1 MHIVERT
8 PEVLTRTNQAFDTN
22 PFFEP
27 LSDAQRDQVISK
39 AGTIE
44 AYSDGE
50 YILRTGDPA
59 DFLFVIISGQV
70 AVVVGEGEDQ
80 IEVSRLESSQMVGEM
95 AVILNEKRSAS
106 AVAKGETMILKLG
119 RDVFRKVLSAVPEAG
134 MSMMRMLAERLK
146 KSSRPPVHREFRS
159 DGQIPPVEV
168 LRLIPMAF
176 MQRHRVVPV
185 KKQENKILIGYCER
199 MDDSLLASVS
209 HLLPSMKIEPVSIDG
224 EYFQKIM
231 QNYAGD
237 AAVATAAKA
246 AGENVEAGSGTK
258 NIDELLKR
266 LVEEGGSDL
275 HLSAGQVPRWRI
287 DGRIRSLTGLLKLH
301 SEEVFNLLKPIMRPD
316 SIEEFNKT
324 GDEDFAYAMDKHSRF
339 RINILRDQE
348 GVSAVFRHIPNTIF
362 TLEELG
368 MPNVLRTWAEAP
380 KGLVLVTG
388 PTGSGKST
396 TLAAM
401 VDHINRTSEC
411 HILTI
416 EDPIEFVHKSRK
428 ALVNQREVGV
438 HTASFARGLKAALRE
453 DPDVVLV
460 GEMRDLETISMALE
474 TANTGHLVL
483 ATLHTSTA
491 IGTVSRIV
499 DQFPAESQEQI
510 RSGLADNLLGVCCQT
525 LCSKVGG
532 GRVPALEIM
541 VMDYAMSNMIREGRT
556 HMLLTAMTTGQNKG
570 NRLLND
576 DLMKLVQ
583 AGKISKEEALSN
595 TVDKSDMSRR
605 LGLTKEGA

>member
-1 MHIVERT
+1 MRVMERT
-8 PEVLTRTNQAFDTN
+8 PEILTKANAAFDTN

-27 LSDAQRDQVISK
+27 LTDAQRDQVISK

-44 AYSDGE
+44 SYTDGE
-50 YILRTGDPA
+50 YILKIGDPA
-59 DFLFVIISGQV
+59 DFLFVIISGEVSVV
-70 AVVVGEGEDQ
+70 AGEGEDQ
-80 IEVSRLESSQMVGEM
+80 IEISRLERSQMVGEM
-95 AVILNEKRSAS
+95 AVILNEKRTAS
-106 AVAKGETMILKLG
+106 CIARGETMILKLA
-119 RDVFRKVLSAVPEAG
+119 REVFRKVTTVVPEAG

-146 KSSRPPVHREFRS
+146 KTSRPPAHRDFRADS
-159 DGQIPPVEV
+159 PIPAVEI
-168 LRLIPMAF
+168 LRLLPIGF
-176 MQRHRVVPV
+176 MQRHRVAPV
-185 KKQENKILIGYCER
+185 RRHENKLLIGYCDR
-199 MDDSLLASVS
+199 MDDNLLASVN
-209 HLLPSMKIEPVSIDG
+209 HLLPAMKLEPVSIEG

-231 QNYAGD
+231 QNYAGET
-237 AAVATAAKA
+237 AVAEE
-246 AGENVEAGSGTK
+246 GSSGSGVK
-258 NIDELLKR
+258 HIDDLLKR

-287 DGRIRSLTGLLKLH
+287 DGTIRPISGFMKLGA
-301 SEEVFNLLKPIMRPD
+301 SEVFQLLEQIMRPD
-316 SIEEFNKT
+316 SIEEFKRT

-339 RINILRDQE
+339 RINLLRDQQ

-368 MPNVLRTWAEAP
+368 MPDVLRKWAELP

-401 VDHINRTSEC
+401 VDHINRTREC

-416 EDPIEFVHKSRK
+416 EDPVEFVHQSRK

-438 HTASFARGLKAALRE
+438 HTASFSRALKAALRE

-460 GEMRDLETISMALE
+460 GEMRDLETITMALE

-491 IGTVSRIV
+491 MSTVNRIV

-510 RSGLADNLLGVCCQT
+510 RAGLADNLVGVCCQT
-525 LCSKVGG
+525 LCRKVGG
-532 GRVPALEIM
+532 GRVPALEVL
-541 VMDYAMSNMIREGRT
+541 VMDFGMSNMIREGKT
-556 HMLLTAMTTGQNKG
+556 HMLLTGMTTGQNKG

-576 DLMKLVQ
+576 DLAKLVRS
-583 AGKISKEEALSN
+583 GKITKEEALSKA
-595 TVDKSDMSRR
+595 VDSIDLAKR
-605 LGLTKEGA
+605 LA

>member
-1 MHIVERT
+1 MRLMERT
-8 PEVLTRTNQAFDTN
+8 PEIITRANKAFDTN

-27 LSDAQRDQVISK
+27 LTDAQRDQVISK

-44 AYSDGE
+44 EYTDGE
-50 YILRTGDPA
+50 YILKTGDPA
-59 DFLFVIISGQV
+59 DSLIVIISGEV
-70 AVVVGEGEDQ
+70 SIMAGEGEDQ
-80 IEVSRLESSQMVGEM
+80 MEVTRLEQSQMLGEM

-106 AVAKGETMILKLG
+106 CIARGETLILKLAKE
-119 RDVFRKVLSAVPEAG
+119 VFRKVLTAVPEAG

-146 KSSRPPVHREFRS
+146 KATRPPVHRDFRGNS
-159 DGQIPPVEV
+159 PIPPVEV
-168 LRLIPMAF
+168 LRLLPIAF
-176 MQRHRVVPV
+176 MQRHRVAPV
-185 KKQENKILIGYCER
+185 RRIENKILLGYCDR
-199 MDDSLLASVS
+199 MDDSLLASVN
-209 HLLPSMKIEPVSIDG
+209 HLVPAMKLEPVSIET

-231 QNYAGD
+231 QNYAGES
-237 AAVATAAKA
+237 VVSEKTE
-246 AGENVEAGSGTK
+246 GGSGIRH
-258 NIDELLKR
+258 IDELLKR

-275 HLSAGQVPRWRI
+275 HLSAGQTPRWRI
-287 DGRIRSLTGLLKLH
+287 DGTIRPIAGFLKLG
-301 SEEVFNLLKPIMRPD
+301 SAEVFQLLTPIMRPD
-316 SIEEFNKT
+316 SIEKFNKS

-339 RINILRDQE
+339 RINLLRDHQ

-368 MPNVLRTWAEAP
+368 MPEVLRRWAELP

-401 VDHINRTSEC
+401 VDHINRNREC

-416 EDPIEFVHKSRK
+416 EDPVEFVHQSRK

-438 HTASFARGLKAALRE
+438 HTASFARALKAALRE

-460 GEMRDLETISMALE
+460 GEMRDLETITMALE

-491 IGTVSRIV
+491 MSTVNRIV

-510 RSGLADNLLGVCCQT
+510 RAGLADNLVGVCCQT
-525 LCSKVGG
+525 LCRKVGG
-532 GRVPALEIM
+532 GRIPAMEIL
-541 VMDYAMSNMIREGRT
+541 VMDYGMSNMVREGKT
-556 HMLLTAMTTGQNKG
+556 HMLLTGMTTGQNRG

-576 DLMKLVQ
+576 DLTRLVK
-583 AGKISKEEALSN
+583 AGKITREEALSR
-595 TVDKSDMSRR
+595 TVDVVD
-605 LGLTKEGA
+605 LTKRLTTEK

>member
-1 MHIVERT
+1 MRVIDKT
-8 PEVLTRTNQAFDTN
+8 PEILSEACKAFDTN
-22 PFFEP
+22 SFFEP
-27 LSDAQRDQVISK
+27 LSDAQRDQVIGK

-44 AYSDGE
+44 SYSDGE
-50 YILRTGDPA
+50 FILKAGDSA

-70 AVVVGEGEDQ
+70 AIVVGEGEEQ
-80 IEVSRLESSQMVGEM
+80 MEITRLDPPQMVGEM
-95 AVILNEKRSAS
+95 AVILNEKRTAS
-106 AVAKGETMILKLG
+106 CVARGETKILKLAQE
-119 RDVFRKVLSAVPEAG
+119 VFKKVVVGIPEAG
-134 MSMMRMLAERLK
+134 MSMIRMLAERLK
-146 KSSRPPVHREFRS
+146 KTSRPPAHREFHA
-159 DGQIPPVEV
+159 DAPIPPADI
-168 LRLIPMAF
+168 LRLIPIAF

-185 KKQENKILIGYCER
+185 RKQENKLLLGFCES
-199 MDDSLLASVS
+199 MDDSLMASVS
-209 HLLPSMKIEPVSIDG
+209 NLLPSMKIEPVSIESG
-224 EYFQKIM
+224 YFQKIM
-231 QNYAGD
+231 KSYGGES
-237 AAVATAAKA
+237 AATDKSVS
-246 AGENVEAGSGTK
+246 GSGVK
-258 NIDELLKR
+258 HIDDLLKR

-275 HLSAGQVPRWRI
+275 HMSAGQIPRWRI
-287 DGRIRSLTGLLKLH
+287 DGQIRSISGFMKLA
-301 SEEVFNLLKPIMRPD
+301 SEEVFQLLAPIMRPD
-316 SIEEFNKT
+316 SIEEFKKT

-339 RINILRDQE
+339 RVNLLRDHL

-368 MPNVLRTWAEAP
+368 MPDILRQWAEAP

-401 VDHINRTSEC
+401 VDHINRTQDG

-416 EDPIEFVHKSRK
+416 EDPIEFVHQSRK

-438 HTASFARGLKAALRE
+438 HTTSFSRALKAALRE

-491 IGTVSRIV
+491 ISTVSRIV
-499 DQFPAESQEQI
+499 DQFPAEAQEQI
-510 RSGLADNLLGVCCQT
+510 RCGLADNLLGVCCQT
-525 LCSKVGG
+525 LCRKTGG

-541 VMDYAMSNMIREGRT
+541 VMDYAMGNMIREGRT
-556 HMLLTAMTTGQNKG
+556 HMLLTAMTTGQNRG

-576 DLMKLVQ
+576 DLQKLVTS
-583 AGKISKEEALSN
+583 GKISKEEALSN
-595 TVDKSDMSRR
+595 AVDRRDMARK
-605 LGLTKEGA
+605 LGLSKE

>member
-1 MHIVERT
+1 MRVIERT
-8 PEVLTRTNQAFDTN
+8 PEILTRANAAFDTN

-27 LSDAQRDQVISK
+27 LSDAQRDQVIGK

-44 AYSDGE
+44 SYADNE
-50 YILRTGDPA
+50 YILRAGDPA
-59 DFLFVIISGQV
+59 DFLFVIIAGEVS
-70 AVVVGEGEDQ
+70 VVVGEGDDQ
-80 IEVSRLESSQMVGEM
+80 IEISRLERSQMVGEL
-95 AVILNEKRSAS
+95 AVILNEKRTAS
-106 AVAKGETMILKLG
+106 CVARGEVLILKLA
-119 RDVFRKVLSAVPEAG
+119 REVFRKVVLAVPEASL
-134 MSMMRMLAERLK
+134 SMMRILAERLK
-146 KSSRPPVHREFRS
+146 KTSRPPAHRDYRA
-159 DGQIPPVEV
+159 DAPIPPVEV
-168 LRLIPMAF
+168 LRLLPIGF
-176 MQRHRVVPV
+176 MQRHRVAPV
-185 KKQENKILIGYCER
+185 KKQENRMLIGYCDR
-199 MDDSLLASVS
+199 MDENLLTSIS
-209 HLLPSMKIEPVSIDG
+209 NLLPAMKIEPVSIET

-231 QNYAGD
+231 QNYGGE
-237 AAVATAAKA
+237 AVATEQ
-246 AGENVEAGSGTK
+246 AGGGSGIK

-287 DGRIRSLTGLLKLH
+287 DGLIRPIAGFLKLAPR
-301 SEEVFNLLKPIMRPD
+301 EVFQLLEPIMRPD

-339 RINILRDQE
+339 RINLLRDHN

-368 MPNVLRTWAEAP
+368 MPEVLRKWAEAP
-380 KGLVLVTG
+380 KGLILVTG

-401 VDHINRTSEC
+401 VDHINRSREC

-416 EDPIEFVHKSRK
+416 EDPVEFVHHSRK

-438 HTASFARGLKAALRE
+438 HTASFSRALKAALRE

-460 GEMRDLETISMALE
+460 GEMRDLETISMAIE

-491 IGTVSRIV
+491 MSTINRIV

-510 RSGLADNLLGVCCQT
+510 RAGLADNLLGVCCQT
-525 LCSKVGG
+525 LCRKIGG
-532 GRVPALEIM
+532 GRVPALEVL
-541 VMDYAMSNMIREGRT
+541 VMDYGMANMVREGKT
-556 HMLLTAMTTGQNKG
+556 HMLLTGMTTGQNRG

-576 DLMKLVQ
+576 DLARLVR
-583 AGKISKEEALSN
+583 AGKISKEEAISKA
-595 TVDKSDMSRR
+595 VDSADLAKRI
-605 LGLTKEGA
+605 GTGA

>member
-1 MHIVERT
+1 MRVVERT
-8 PEVLTRTNQAFDTN
+8 PEILTRANAAFDTN

-27 LSDAQRDQVISK
+27 LSDAQRDQVIGK

-44 AYSDGE
+44 AYADNE
-50 YILRTGDPA
+50 YILKAGDQA
-59 DFLFVIISGQV
+59 DFLFVIISGEVSVV
-70 AVVVGEGEDQ
+70 AGEGDDQ
-80 IEVSRLESSQMVGEM
+80 IEISRLERSQMVGEL
-95 AVILNEKRSAS
+95 AVILNEKRTAS
-106 AVAKGETMILKLG
+106 CIARGEVLILKLA
-119 RDVFRKVLSAVPEAG
+119 REVFRKVVLAVPEASL
-134 MSMMRMLAERLK
+134 SMMRILAERLK
-146 KSSRPPVHREFRS
+146 KTSRPPAHRDYRAES
-159 DGQIPPVEV
+159 PIPPVEV
-168 LRLIPMAF
+168 LRLLPIGF
-176 MQRHRVVPV
+176 MQRHRVAPV
-185 KKQENKILIGYCER
+185 KKQESRILLGYCDR
-199 MDDSLLASVS
+199 MDENLLASIS
-209 HLLPSMKIEPVSIDG
+209 NLLPAMKIEPVSIET

-231 QNYAGD
+231 QNYGGE
-237 AAVATAAKA
+237 AVTTEQA
-246 AGENVEAGSGTK
+246 AGGSGIK

-287 DGRIRSLTGLLKLH
+287 DGLIRPIAGFLKLAAR
-301 SEEVFNLLKPIMRPD
+301 EVFQLLEPIMRPD

-339 RINILRDQE
+339 RINLLRDHN

-368 MPNVLRTWAEAP
+368 MPEVLRKWAEAP
-380 KGLVLVTG
+380 KGLILVTG

-401 VDHINRTSEC
+401 VDHINRNREC

-416 EDPIEFVHKSRK
+416 EDPVEFVHQSRK

-438 HTASFARGLKAALRE
+438 HTVSFSRALKAALRE

-460 GEMRDLETISMALE
+460 GEMRDLETITMAIE

-491 IGTVSRIV
+491 MSTINRIV

-510 RSGLADNLLGVCCQT
+510 RAGLADNLLGVCCQT
-525 LCSKVGG
+525 LCRKIGG
-532 GRVPALEIM
+532 GRVPALEVL
-541 VMDYAMSNMIREGRT
+541 VMDYGMANMVREGKT
-556 HMLLTAMTTGQNKG
+556 HMLLTGMTTGQNRG

-576 DLMKLVQ
+576 DLARLVR
-583 AGKISKEEALSN
+583 AGKISKEEAISKA
-595 TVDKSDMSRR
+595 VDSADLAKRI
-605 LGLTKEGA
+605 GGGA

>member
-1 MHIVERT
+1 MRVVERT
-8 PEVLTRTNQAFDTN
+8 AEILTKANAAFDTN

-27 LSDAQRDQVISK
+27 LSDAQRDQVIGK

-44 AYSDGE
+44 AYVDNE
-50 YILRTGDPA
+50 YILRAGDPA
-59 DFLFVIISGQV
+59 DFLFVIISGEV
-70 AVVVGEGEDQ
+70 SVVVGEGDDQ
-80 IEVSRLESSQMVGEM
+80 IEISRLERSQMVGEL
-95 AVILNEKRSAS
+95 AVILNEKRTAS
-106 AVAKGETMILKLG
+106 CVARGEVLILKLA
-119 RDVFRKVLSAVPEAG
+119 REVFRKVVLAVPEASL
-134 MSMMRMLAERLK
+134 SMMRILAERLK
-146 KSSRPPVHREFRS
+146 KTSRPPAHRDYRADS
-159 DGQIPPVEV
+159 PIPPVEV
-168 LRLIPMAF
+168 LRLLPIGF
-176 MQRHRVVPV
+176 MQRHRVAPV
-185 KKQENKILIGYCER
+185 KKQENRILIGYCDR
-199 MDDSLLASVS
+199 MDENLLASIS
-209 HLLPSMKIEPVSIDG
+209 NLLPAMKIEPVSIES

-231 QNYAGD
+231 QNYGGE
-237 AAVATAAKA
+237 AVAIEQA
-246 AGENVEAGSGTK
+246 AGGSGIK
-258 NIDELLKR
+258 GIDDLLKR

-287 DGRIRSLTGLLKLH
+287 DGLIRPIAGFLKLAPR
-301 SEEVFNLLKPIMRPD
+301 EVFQLLEPIMRPD

-339 RINILRDQE
+339 RINLLRDHN

-368 MPNVLRTWAEAP
+368 MPEVLRKWAEAP
-380 KGLVLVTG
+380 KGLILVTG

-401 VDHINRTSEC
+401 VDHINRSREC

-416 EDPIEFVHKSRK
+416 EDPVEFVHQSRK

-438 HTASFARGLKAALRE
+438 HTASFSRALKAALRE

-460 GEMRDLETISMALE
+460 GEMRDLETISMAIE

-491 IGTVSRIV
+491 MSTINRIV

-510 RSGLADNLLGVCCQT
+510 RAGLADNLLGVCCQT
-525 LCSKVGG
+525 LCRKIGG
-532 GRVPALEIM
+532 GRVPALEVL
-541 VMDYAMSNMIREGRT
+541 VMDYGMANMVREGKT
-556 HMLLTAMTTGQNKG
+556 HMLLTGMTTGQNRG

-576 DLMKLVQ
+576 DLARLVR
-583 AGKISKEEALSN
+583 AGKISKEEAVSKA
-595 TVDKSDMSRR
+595 VDSADLAKRI
-605 LGLTKEGA
+605 GAGA

>member
-1 MHIVERT
+1 MQVIERT
-8 PEVLTRTNQAFDTN
+8 PEILNQANRAFDTN

-44 AYSDGE
+44 AYEDGE
-50 YILRTGDPA
+50 YILKTGDPA

-70 AVVVGEGEDQ
+70 AVVVGDDEDEME
-80 IEVSRLESSQMVGEM
+80 ITRLEPSQMVGEM
-95 AVILNEKRSAS
+95 AVILNEKRTAS
-106 AVAKGETMILKLG
+106 CVARGKTLILKLQKE
-119 RDVFRKVLSAVPEAG
+119 VFRKVVMAIPEAS

-146 KSSRPPVHREFRS
+146 KTSRPPAHRDFRGDS
-159 DGQIPPVEV
+159 PIPPVEV

-185 KKQENKILIGYCER
+185 RKQENKLLLGYCER
-199 MDDSLLASVS
+199 MDESLLNSVS
-209 HLLPSMKIEPVSIDG
+209 RLLPSMKIEPVSIEG

-231 QNYAGD
+231 QNYAGEQVV
-237 AAVATAAKA
+237 VAKPE
-246 AGENVEAGSGTK
+246 GGSGARH
-258 NIDELLKR
+258 IDDLLKR

-275 HLSAGQVPRWRI
+275 HLSAGQIPRWRI
-287 DGRIRSLTGLLKLH
+287 DGKIMTIAGFMKLAPG
-301 SEEVFNLLKPIMRPD
+301 EVFDLLEPIMRPD
-316 SIEEFNKT
+316 SIEKFKKT

-339 RINILRDQE
+339 RINLLRDHQ

-362 TLEELG
+362 TLEDLG
-368 MPNVLRTWAEAP
+368 MPKVLRTWAEAP
-380 KGLVLVTG
+380 KGLILVTG

-401 VDHINRTSEC
+401 LDHINRNREC

-416 EDPIEFVHKSRK
+416 EDPIEFVHQSRK

-438 HTASFARGLKAALRE
+438 HTSSFARALKAALRE

-460 GEMRDLETISMALE
+460 GEMRDLETIAMALE

-491 IGTVSRIV
+491 ISTVNRIV

-525 LCSKVGG
+525 LCRKIGG
-532 GRVPALEIM
+532 GRVPALEIL
-541 VMDYAMSNMIREGRT
+541 VMDYAMGNMIREGRT
-556 HMLLTAMTTGQNKG
+556 HMLLTAMTTGQSRG

-576 DLMKLVQ
+576 DLNKLVQ
-583 AGKISKEEALSN
+583 TGKITKEEAMSN
-595 TVDKSDMSRR
+595 TIDRR
-605 LGLTKEGA
+605 DLARKLGLPES

>member
-1 MHIVERT
+1 MRVIERN
-8 PEVLTRTNQAFDTN
+8 PEILTRANAAFDTN

-27 LSDAQRDQVISK
+27 LNDTQRDQVIGK

-44 AYSDGE
+44 AYADNE
-50 YILRTGDPA
+50 YILKAGDPA
-59 DFLFVIISGQV
+59 DFLFVIISGEV
-70 AVVVGEGEDQ
+70 SVVVGEGDDQ
-80 IEVSRLESSQMVGEM
+80 IEISRLERSQMVGEL
-95 AVILNEKRSAS
+95 AVILNEKRTAS
-106 AVAKGETMILKLG
+106 CIARGEVLILKLA
-119 RDVFRKVLSAVPEAG
+119 REVFRKVVLAVPEASL
-134 MSMMRMLAERLK
+134 SMMRILAERLK
-146 KSSRPPVHREFRS
+146 KTSRLPAHRDYRADS
-159 DGQIPPVEV
+159 PIPPVEV
-168 LRLIPMAF
+168 LRLLPVGF
-176 MQRHRVVPV
+176 MQRHRVAPV
-185 KKQENKILIGYCER
+185 KKQESRVLIGYCDR
-199 MDDSLLASVS
+199 MDESLLASIS
-209 HLLPSMKIEPVSIDG
+209 NLLPAMKIEPVSIET

-231 QNYAGD
+231 QNYGGE
-237 AAVATAAKA
+237 AVSTGQA
-246 AGENVEAGSGTK
+246 AGASGITG
-258 NIDELLKR
+258 IDDLLKR

-287 DGRIRSLTGLLKLH
+287 DGLIRPIAGFLKLAPR
-301 SEEVFNLLKPIMRPD
+301 EVFQLLEPIMRPD

-339 RINILRDQE
+339 RINLLRDHN

-368 MPNVLRTWAEAP
+368 MPEILRKWAEAP
-380 KGLVLVTG
+380 KGLILVTG

-401 VDHINRTSEC
+401 VDHINRNREC

-416 EDPIEFVHKSRK
+416 EDPVEFVHQSRK

-438 HTASFARGLKAALRE
+438 HTMSFSRALKAALRE

-460 GEMRDLETISMALE
+460 GEMRDLETISMAIE

-491 IGTVSRIV
+491 MSTINRIV

-510 RSGLADNLLGVCCQT
+510 RAGLADNLLGVCCQT
-525 LCSKVGG
+525 LCRKTGG
-532 GRVPALEIM
+532 GRVPALEVL
-541 VMDYAMSNMIREGRT
+541 VMDYGMANMVREGKT
-556 HMLLTAMTTGQNKG
+556 HMLLTGMTTGQNRG

-576 DLMKLVQ
+576 DLARLVR
-583 AGKISKEEALSN
+583 AGKISKEEALSKA
-595 TVDKSDMSRR
+595 VDSADMAKRI
-605 LGLTKEGA
+605 GTGA

>member
-1 MHIVERT
+1 MRVVERT
-8 PEVLTRTNQAFDTN
+8 PEILTRANAAFDTN

-27 LSDAQRDQVISK
+27 LSDAQRDQVIGK

-44 AYSDGE
+44 AYTDGE
-50 YILRTGDPA
+50 YILRSGDPA
-59 DFLFVIISGQV
+59 DFLFVIISGEV
-70 AVVVGEGEDQ
+70 SVVVGEGDDQ
-80 IEVSRLESSQMVGEM
+80 IEISRLERSQMVGEL
-95 AVILNEKRSAS
+95 AVILNEKRTAS
-106 AVAKGETMILKLG
+106 CVARGEVLILKLA
-119 RDVFRKVLSAVPEAG
+119 REVFRKVVLAVPEASL
-134 MSMMRMLAERLK
+134 SMMRILAERLK
-146 KSSRPPVHREFRS
+146 KTSRPPAHRDYRADS
-159 DGQIPPVEV
+159 PIPPVEV
-168 LRLIPMAF
+168 LRLLPIGF
-176 MQRHRVVPV
+176 MQRHRVAPV
-185 KKQENKILIGYCER
+185 KKQENRILIGYCDR
-199 MDDSLLASVS
+199 MDENLLASIS
-209 HLLPSMKIEPVSIDG
+209 NLLPAMKIEPVSIES

-231 QNYAGD
+231 QNYGGE
-237 AAVATAAKA
+237 AVAIEQA
-246 AGENVEAGSGTK
+246 AGGSGIK
-258 NIDELLKR
+258 GIDDLLKR

-287 DGRIRSLTGLLKLH
+287 DGLIRPIAGFLKLAPR
-301 SEEVFNLLKPIMRPD
+301 EVFQLLEPIMRPD

-339 RINILRDQE
+339 RINLLRDHN

-368 MPNVLRTWAEAP
+368 MPEVLRKWAEAP
-380 KGLVLVTG
+380 KGLILVTG

-401 VDHINRTSEC
+401 VDHINRSREC

-416 EDPIEFVHKSRK
+416 EDPVEFVHQSRK

-438 HTASFARGLKAALRE
+438 HTASFSRALKAALRE

-460 GEMRDLETISMALE
+460 GEMRDLETISMAIE

-491 IGTVSRIV
+491 MSTINRIV

-510 RSGLADNLLGVCCQT
+510 RAGLADNLLGVCCQT
-525 LCSKVGG
+525 LCRKIGG
-532 GRVPALEIM
+532 GRVPALEVL
-541 VMDYAMSNMIREGRT
+541 VMDYGMANMVREGKT
-556 HMLLTAMTTGQNKG
+556 HMLLTGMTTGQNRG

-576 DLMKLVQ
+576 DLARLVR
-583 AGKISKEEALSN
+583 AGKISKEEAVSKA
-595 TVDKSDMSRR
+595 VDSADLAKRI
-605 LGLTKEGA
+605 GAGA

>member
-1 MHIVERT
+1 MRVIERS
-8 PEVLTRTNQAFDTN
+8 PEVLSETYKAFDTN
-22 PFFEP
+22 PFFAP
-27 LSDAQRDQVISK
+27 LSDAQRDLVIEK

-50 YILRTGDPA
+50 FILKKGDPA
-59 DFLFVIISGQV
+59 DFLVVIISGQV
-70 AVVVGEGEDQ
+70 AIVVGEGEDQ
-80 IEVSRLESSQMVGEM
+80 IELTCLERSQMVGEM
-95 AVILNEKRSAS
+95 AVILDEKRTAS
-106 AVAKGETMILKLG
+106 GIARGETVILKLA
-119 RDVFRKVLSAVPEAG
+119 REVFRKVLTAVPEAG

-146 KSSRPPVHREFRS
+146 KTSRPPVHRDFRG
-159 DGQIPPVEV
+159 DAAVPPVEV
-168 LRLIPMAF
+168 LRLIPVGF

-185 KKQENKILIGYCER
+185 RKQENKLLLGYCDR
-199 MDDSLLASVS
+199 MDDNLLTSVTQ
-209 HLLPSMKIEPVSIDG
+209 LLPSMKIEPVAI
-224 EYFQKIM
+224 EAAYFEKIM
-231 QNYAGD
+231 QGYGGD
-237 AAVATAAKA
+237 ASAEAVAS
-246 AGENVEAGSGTK
+246 GGSGAQH
-258 NIDELLKR
+258 IDDLLKR
-266 LVEEGGSDL
+266 LVAEGGSDL

-287 DGRIRSLTGLLKLH
+287 DGRILPIAGFLKLAPN
-301 SEEVFNLLKPIMRPD
+301 EVFKLIAPIMRPD
-316 SIEEFNKT
+316 SVEEFNKT

-339 RINILRDQE
+339 RINMLRDSN

-368 MPNVLRTWAEAP
+368 MPDVLRRWAESP

-401 VDHINRTSEC
+401 LDHINRNKEC

-416 EDPIEFVHKSRK
+416 EDPVEFVHQSRK

-438 HTASFARGLKAALRE
+438 HTQSFSRALRAALRE

-491 IGTVSRIV
+491 ISTVSRIV
-499 DQFPAESQEQI
+499 DQFPAEAQEQI
-510 RSGLADNLLGVCCQT
+510 RTGLADNLLGVCCQT
-525 LCSKVGG
+525 LCRKIGG
-532 GRVPALEIM
+532 GRVPALEIL
-541 VMDYAMSNMIREGRT
+541 VMDYAMGNMIREGRT
-556 HMLLTAMTTGQNKG
+556 HMLLTAMTTGQSRG

-576 DLMKLVQ
+576 DLAKLVQ
-583 AGKISKEEALSN
+583 AGKITKEEALGN
-595 TVDKSDMSRR
+595 AVDHADMMRR
-605 LGLTKEGA
+605 LGMSK

>member
-1 MHIVERT
+1 MKVMERT
-8 PEVLTRTNQAFDTN
+8 PELLNQAYRAFDTN

-44 AYSDGE
+44 AFHDGE
-50 YILRTGDPA
+50 YILKTGDPA

-70 AVVVGEGEDQ
+70 AVVVGEDDDQ
-80 IEVSRLESSQMVGEM
+80 IEITRLEPSQMVGEM
-95 AVILNEKRSAS
+95 AVILNEKRTAS
-106 AVAKGETMILKLG
+106 CVARGETMILKLAQE
-119 RDVFRKVLSAVPEAG
+119 VFRKVVFAIPEAG

-146 KSSRPPVHREFRS
+146 KTSRPPAHRDFRG
-159 DGQIPPVEV
+159 DAPIPPVEI

-185 KKQENKILIGYCER
+185 KKHENKLLLGYCER

-209 HLLPSMKIEPVSIDG
+209 HLLPSMKLEPVSIES

-231 QNYAGD
+231 QSYAGE
-237 AAVATAAKA
+237 AAVSSKP
-246 AGENVEAGSGTK
+246 VSGSGAK
-258 NIDELLKR
+258 HIDELLKR

-275 HLSAGQVPRWRI
+275 HLSAGQIPRWRI
-287 DGRIRSLTGLLKLH
+287 DGRIMPIAGFMKLAPG
-301 SEEVFNLLKPIMRPD
+301 EVFDLLEPIMRPE
-316 SIEEFNKT
+316 SIEKFKQS

-339 RINILRDQE
+339 RINLLRDHQ

-368 MPNVLRTWAEAP
+368 MPQVLRNWAESP
-380 KGLVLVTG
+380 KGLILVTG

-401 VDHINRTSEC
+401 LDHINRSREC

-416 EDPIEFVHKSRK
+416 EDPIEFVHQSRK

-438 HTASFARGLKAALRE
+438 HTSSFARALKAALRE

-460 GEMRDLETISMALE
+460 GEMRDLETIAMALE

-491 IGTVSRIV
+491 ISTVNRIV

-510 RSGLADNLLGVCCQT
+510 RAGLADNLLGVCCQT
-525 LCSKVGG
+525 LCRKIGG
-532 GRVPALEIM
+532 GRVPALEIL
-541 VMDYAMSNMIREGRT
+541 VMDYAMGNMIREGRT
-556 HMLLTAMTTGQNKG
+556 HMILTAMTTGQSRG

-576 DLMKLVQ
+576 DLFKLVQ
-583 AGKISKEEALSN
+583 TGKITKEEAMSNTIDQRDLARKLGISKE
-595 TVDKSDMSRR
+595 
-605 LGLTKEGA
+605 

>member
-1 MHIVERT
+1 MRVIERN
-8 PEVLTRTNQAFDTN
+8 PEILTRANAAFDTN

-27 LSDAQRDQVISK
+27 LNDTQRDQVIGK

-44 AYSDGE
+44 AYADNE
-50 YILRTGDPA
+50 YILKAGDPA
-59 DFLFVIISGQV
+59 DFLFVIISGEV
-70 AVVVGEGEDQ
+70 SVVVGEGDDQ
-80 IEVSRLESSQMVGEM
+80 IEISRLERSQMVGEL
-95 AVILNEKRSAS
+95 AVILNEKRTAS
-106 AVAKGETMILKLG
+106 CIARGEVLILKLA
-119 RDVFRKVLSAVPEAG
+119 REVFRKVVLAVPEASL
-134 MSMMRMLAERLK
+134 SMMRILAERLK
-146 KSSRPPVHREFRS
+146 KTSRPPAHRDYRADS
-159 DGQIPPVEV
+159 PIPPVEV
-168 LRLIPMAF
+168 LRLLPVGF
-176 MQRHRVVPV
+176 MQRHRVAPV
-185 KKQENKILIGYCER
+185 KKQESRVLIGYCDR
-199 MDDSLLASVS
+199 MDESLLASIS
-209 HLLPSMKIEPVSIDG
+209 NLLPAMKIEPVSIET

-231 QNYAGD
+231 QNYGGE
-237 AAVATAAKA
+237 AVSTGQA
-246 AGENVEAGSGTK
+246 AGGSGITG
-258 NIDELLKR
+258 IDDLLKR

-287 DGRIRSLTGLLKLH
+287 DGLIRPIAGFLKLAPR
-301 SEEVFNLLKPIMRPD
+301 EVFQLLEPIMRPD

-339 RINILRDQE
+339 RINLLRDHN

-368 MPNVLRTWAEAP
+368 MPEILRKWAEAP
-380 KGLVLVTG
+380 KGLILVTG

-401 VDHINRTSEC
+401 VDHINRNREC

-416 EDPIEFVHKSRK
+416 EDPVEFVHQSRK

-438 HTASFARGLKAALRE
+438 HTMSFSRALKAALRE

-460 GEMRDLETISMALE
+460 GEMRDLETISMAIE

-491 IGTVSRIV
+491 MSTINRIV

-510 RSGLADNLLGVCCQT
+510 RAGLADNLLGVCCQT
-525 LCSKVGG
+525 LCRKTGG
-532 GRVPALEIM
+532 GRVPALEVL
-541 VMDYAMSNMIREGRT
+541 VMDYGMANMVREGKT
-556 HMLLTAMTTGQNKG
+556 HMLLTGMTTGQNRG

-576 DLMKLVQ
+576 DLARLVR
-583 AGKISKEEALSN
+583 AGKISKEEALSKA
-595 TVDKSDMSRR
+595 VDSADMAKRI
-605 LGLTKEGA
+605 GTGA

>member
-1 MHIVERT
+1 MRVVERT
-8 PEVLTRTNQAFDTN
+8 PEILTTTNAAFDTN

-27 LSDAQRDQVISK
+27 LTDAQRDQVISK
-39 AGTIE
+39 AGVIE
-44 AYSDGE
+44 AYADGE
-50 YILRTGDPA
+50 YILKVGDPG
-59 DFLFVIISGQV
+59 DFLFVIISGEV
-70 AVVVGEGEDQ
+70 AVVAGEGEDQ
-80 IEVSRLESSQMVGEM
+80 IEITRLERSQMIGEM
-95 AVILNEKRSAS
+95 AVILNEKRTA
-106 AVAKGETMILKLG
+106 ACVARGETIILKLA
-119 RDVFRKVLSAVPEAG
+119 REVFHKVLTAVPEAA

-146 KSSRPPVHREFRS
+146 KTSRPPAHKDFRG
-159 DGQIPPVEV
+159 DAPIPPVEI
-168 LRLIPMAF
+168 LRLLPAAF
-176 MQRHRVVPV
+176 MQRHRVAPV
-185 KKQENKILIGYCER
+185 RKHENKILLGYCDR
-199 MDDSLLASVS
+199 MDNNLLAAVG
-209 HLLPSMKIEPVSIDG
+209 HLLPAMKLEPVSIESD
-224 EYFQKIM
+224 YFQKIM

-237 AAVATAAKA
+237 ALVT
-246 AGENVEAGSGTK
+246 NQTTDNSGIK
-258 NIDELLKR
+258 HIDDLLNR

-287 DGRIRSLTGLLKLH
+287 DGSIRPIAGLLKLGN
-301 SEEVFNLLKPIMRPD
+301 SEVFQLLEPIMRPD
-316 SIEEFNKT
+316 SIEKFNKS

-339 RINILRDQE
+339 RINLLRDHQ

-368 MPNVLRTWAEAP
+368 MPEILKRWAESP

-401 VDHINRTSEC
+401 VDHINRTREC

-416 EDPIEFVHKSRK
+416 EDPVEFVHQSRK

-438 HTASFARGLKAALRE
+438 HTESFSRALKAALRE

-460 GEMRDLETISMALE
+460 GEMRDLETINMALE

-491 IGTVSRIV
+491 MSTVNRIV

-510 RSGLADNLLGVCCQT
+510 RAGLADNLLGVCCQT
-525 LCSKVGG
+525 LCRKIGG
-532 GRVPALEIM
+532 GRVPALEVM
-541 VMDYAMSNMIREGRT
+541 VMDFGMSNMIREGKT
-556 HMLLTAMTTGQNKG
+556 HMLLTGMTTGQSRG

-576 DLMKLVQ
+576 DLVKLVRS
-583 AGKISKEEALSN
+583 GKITKEEAHSKA
-595 TVDKSDMSRR
+595 VDLGDLAKR
-605 LGLTKEGA
+605 LGSEK

>member
-1 MHIVERT
+1 MRVIERN
-8 PEVLTRTNQAFDTN
+8 PEILTRANAAFDTN

-27 LSDAQRDQVISK
+27 FNDTQRAQVIGK

-44 AYSDGE
+44 AYADNE
-50 YILRTGDPA
+50 YILKAGDPA
-59 DFLFVIISGQV
+59 DFLFVIISGEV
-70 AVVVGEGEDQ
+70 SVVVGEGDDQ
-80 IEVSRLESSQMVGEM
+80 IEISRLERSQMVGEL
-95 AVILNEKRSAS
+95 AVILNEKRTAS
-106 AVAKGETMILKLG
+106 CIARGEVLILKLA
-119 RDVFRKVLSAVPEAG
+119 REVFRKVVLAVPEASL
-134 MSMMRMLAERLK
+134 SMMRILAERLK
-146 KSSRPPVHREFRS
+146 KTSRPPAHRDYRADS
-159 DGQIPPVEV
+159 PIPPVEV
-168 LRLIPMAF
+168 LRLLPVGF
-176 MQRHRVVPV
+176 MQRHRVAPV
-185 KKQENKILIGYCER
+185 KKQESRVLIGYCDR
-199 MDDSLLASVS
+199 MDESLLASIS
-209 HLLPSMKIEPVSIDG
+209 NLLPAMKIEPVSIET

-231 QNYAGD
+231 QNYGGE
-237 AAVATAAKA
+237 AVSTGQA
-246 AGENVEAGSGTK
+246 AGGSGITG
-258 NIDELLKR
+258 IDDLLKR

-287 DGRIRSLTGLLKLH
+287 DGLIRPIAGFLKLAPR
-301 SEEVFNLLKPIMRPD
+301 EVFQLLEPIMRPD

-339 RINILRDQE
+339 RINLLRDHN

-368 MPNVLRTWAEAP
+368 MPEILRKWAEAP
-380 KGLVLVTG
+380 KGLILVTG

-401 VDHINRTSEC
+401 VDHINRNREC

-416 EDPIEFVHKSRK
+416 EDPVEFVHQSRK

-438 HTASFARGLKAALRE
+438 HTMSFSRALKAALRE

-460 GEMRDLETISMALE
+460 GEMRDLETISMAIE

-491 IGTVSRIV
+491 MSTINRIV

-510 RSGLADNLLGVCCQT
+510 RAGLADNLLGVCCQT
-525 LCSKVGG
+525 LCRKTGG
-532 GRVPALEIM
+532 GRVPALEVL
-541 VMDYAMSNMIREGRT
+541 VMDYGMANMVREGKT
-556 HMLLTAMTTGQNKG
+556 HMLLTGMTTGQNRG

-576 DLMKLVQ
+576 DLARLVR
-583 AGKISKEEALSN
+583 AGKISKEEALSKA
-595 TVDKSDMSRR
+595 VDSADMAKRI
-605 LGLTKEGA
+605 GTGA